1 MKLRHHLV
9 LGCVIVVICAALPP
23 TVAHFGAGGGGQKRE
38 FIIKARRYAYDP
50 GRITVNRG
58 DEVHIRLVSLD
69 VVHGFFLEG
78 HDIMA
83 LIEPGTPIEADDDKG
98 DNAEKPGTPPKK
110 AWPKFK
116 LNHPSQGK
124 DYSLVDEIVFTAD
137 RPGKYRYRCSH
148 TCGTLHPFMQ
158 GEMIVGPNY
167 PYLAGMGGTGGM
179 ILAAFAILF
188 LQARARKPVQG
199 TEAPLSPEA

>member
-9 LGCVIVVICAALPP
+9 LGGVIVVICAALPP
-23 TVAHFGAGGGGQKRE
+23 AVAHFGSGGGGQKRE
-38 FIIKARRYAYDP
+38 FVIKARRYAYDP

-69 VVHGFFLEG
+69 VIHGFFLEG
-78 HDIMA
+78 HDISA
-83 LIEPGTPIEADDDKG
+83 LIEPGTPIEQADV
-98 DNAEKPGTPPKK
+98 EKSDTPPKK

-124 DYSLVDEIVFTAD
+124 DFSLVDEIVFTAD

-179 ILAAFAILF
+179 ILATFAMLF

-199 TEAPLSPEA
+199 TEARPSPEA